1 MRFVKGGPNGRFV
14 PPEVIMA
21 NTDNEKNF
29 DAVIPFL
36 KKWSVYNN
44 NNSGE
49 GPVKVAGHDD

>member
-1 MRFVKGGPNGRFV
+1 M
-14 PPEVIMA
+14 PPEVVMS

-44 NNSGE
+44 NTSGE
-49 GPVKVAGHDD
+49 GPIKVGSHDE